1 MDWRPR
7 KQRKINAEIN
17 VVPYIEVMTV
27 LLVIFMLT
35 SPMLTQG
42 VDVNLPQ
49 AGAEP
54 VETEDEEPLVLTVDR
69 EGQYYINVGGDDRV
83 PISREEVASRVG
95 KVLASAPQK
104 LLLVRGDRDV
114 NYDQVIQL
122 MVLLQQVGATSVG
135 LVTE

>member
-49 AGAEP
+49 AGADA
-54 VETEDEEPLVLTVDR
+54 VETEDDEPLVVTVDR
-69 EGQYYINVGGDDRV
+69 EGQYYINVGGYDQV
-83 PISREEVASRVG
+83 PVSREEVASRVG
-95 KVLASAPQK
+95 KVLVSAPQK
-104 LLLVRGDRDV
+104 LLLVRGDRDAS
-114 NYDQVIQL
+114 YDQVIQL
-122 MVLLQQVGATSVG
+122 MVLLQQAGAASVG

>member
-83 PISREEVASRVG
+83 AISRDEVASRVG

-104 LLLVRGDRDV
+104 MLLVRGDRDV
-114 NYDQVIQL
+114 SYDQVVQL

>member
-49 AGAEP
+49 ASAEP

-83 PISREEVASRVG
+83 PISREEIASRVG

-114 NYDQVIQL
+114 NYDQVVQL

>member
-7 KQRKINAEIN
+7 KKSKVNAEMN

-54 VETEDEEPLVLTVDR
+54 VETEDDEPLVVTVDR

-114 NYDQVIQL
+114 SYDQVVQL
-122 MVLLQQVGATSVG
+122 MVLMQQAGAGSVG

>member
-7 KQRKINAEIN
+7 KKSKVNAEMN

-54 VETEDEEPLVLTVDR
+54 VETEDEELLVVTVDR

-114 NYDQVIQL
+114 SYDQVVQL
-122 MVLLQQVGATSVG
+122 MVLMQQAGAGSVG

>member
-49 AGAEP
+49 AGADA
-54 VETEDEEPLVLTVDR
+54 VETEDDEPLVVTVDR
-69 EGQYYINVGGDDRV
+69 EGQYYINVGGDDQEPV
-83 PISREEVASRVG
+83 SREEVASRVG
-95 KVLASAPQK
+95 KVLVSAPQK
-104 LLLVRGDRDV
+104 LLLVRGDRDAS
-114 NYDQVIQL
+114 YDQVIQL
-122 MVLLQQVGATSVG
+122 MVLLQQAGAASVG

>member
-7 KQRKINAEIN
+7 KKSKVNAEMN

-42 VDVNLPQ
+42 VDVNLPR

-54 VETEDEEPLVLTVDR
+54 VETEDEEPLVVTVDR

-114 NYDQVIQL
+114 SYDQVVQL
-122 MVLLQQVGATSVG
+122 MVLMQQAGAGSVG

>member
-7 KQRKINAEIN
+7 KKRKINAEIN

-49 AGAEP
+49 ASAEP
-54 VETEDEEPLVLTVDR
+54 VETDDEEPLVLTVDR

-83 PISREEVASRVG
+83 SITREEVASRVG

-104 LLLVRGDRDV
+104 LLLVRGDKDTS
-114 NYDQVIQL
+114 YDQVVQL
-122 MVLLQQVGATSVG
+122 MVLLQQEGATSVG

>member
-7 KQRKINAEIN
+7 KKSKVNAEMN
-17 VVPYIEVMTV
+17 VVPYIEVMMV

-42 VDVNLPQ
+42 VDVNLPR

-54 VETEDEEPLVLTVDR
+54 VETEDEEPLVVTVDR

-114 NYDQVIQL
+114 SYDQVVQL
-122 MVLLQQVGATSVG
+122 MVLMQQAGAGSVG

>member
-7 KQRKINAEIN
+7 KKSKINAEMN

-54 VETEDEEPLVLTVDR
+54 VETEDDEPLVVTVDR

-114 NYDQVIQL
+114 SYDQVVQL
-122 MVLLQQVGATSVG
+122 MVLMQQAGAGSVG

>member
-7 KQRKINAEIN
+7 KKRKINAEIN

-49 AGAEP
+49 ASAEP
-54 VETEDEEPLVLTVDR
+54 VETDNE
-69 EGQYYINVGGDDRV
+69 
-83 PISREEVASRVG
+83 
-95 KVLASAPQK
+95 
-104 LLLVRGDRDV
+104 
-114 NYDQVIQL
+114 
-122 MVLLQQVGATSVG
+122 
-135 LVTE
+135 

>member
-27 LLVIFMLT
+27 LLVIFMLA

-83 PISREEVASRVG
+83 AISRDEVASRVG

-104 LLLVRGDRDV
+104 MLLVRGDRDV
-114 NYDQVIQL
+114 SYDQVVQL

>member
-17 VVPYIEVMTV
+17 VVPYVEVMTV

-42 VDVNLPQ
+42 VDVKLPQ

-54 VETEDEEPLVLTVDR
+54 VDVKDEEPLVLTVDR

-114 NYDQVIQL
+114 NYDQVVQL

>member
-7 KQRKINAEIN
+7 KKSKVNAEMN

-54 VETEDEEPLVLTVDR
+54 VETEDEEPLVVTVDR

-114 NYDQVIQL
+114 SYDQVVQL
-122 MVLLQQVGATSVG
+122 MVLMQQAGAGSVG

>member
-7 KQRKINAEIN
+7 KQRKINSEIN

-54 VETEDEEPLVLTVDR
+54 VETEDEEPLILTVDR
-69 EGQYYINVGGDDRV
+69 EGRYYINVGGDEKTPV
-83 PISREEVASRVG
+83 SREEVASRVG
-95 KVLASAPQK
+95 KVLVSAPQK
-104 LLLVRGDRDV
+104 LLLVRGDKDA
-114 NYDQVIQL
+114 NYDQVVQL
-122 MVLLQQVGATSVG
+122 MVLLQGAGAKSVG

>member
-49 AGAEP
+49 VGSDA
-54 VETEDEEPLVLTVDR
+54 VETDDEEPLVITVDR

-104 LLLVRGDRDV
+104 LLLVRGDRDAS
-114 NYDQVIQL
+114 YDKVIQL
-122 MVLLQQVGATSVG
+122 MGMLQQVGATSVG

>member
-69 EGQYYINVGGDDRV
+69 EGQYYINVGGDDRG
-83 PISREEVASRVG
+83 P
-95 KVLASAPQK
+95 
-104 LLLVRGDRDV
+104 
-114 NYDQVIQL
+114 N
-122 MVLLQQVGATSVG
+122 
-135 LVTE
+135 

>member
-7 KQRKINAEIN
+7 KQRKINSEIN

-54 VETEDEEPLVLTVDR
+54 VETEDEEPLILTVDR
-69 EGQYYINVGGDDRV
+69 EGRYYINVGGDEKTPV
-83 PISREEVASRVG
+83 SREEVASRVG
-95 KVLASAPQK
+95 KVLVSAPQK
-104 LLLVRGDRDV
+104 LLLVRGDKDA
-114 NYDQVIQL
+114 NYDQVVQL
-122 MVLLQQVGATSVG
+122 MVLLQGAGAESVG

>member
-95 KVLASAPQK
+95 KVLASAPRK
-104 LLLVRGDRDV
+104 LLLVRGDRDTS
-114 NYDQVIQL
+114 YDQVVQL
-122 MVLLQQVGATSVG
+122 MVLLQQEGATSVG

>member
-83 PISREEVASRVG
+83 PISREEIASRVG

-114 NYDQVIQL
+114 NYDQVVQL

>member
-7 KQRKINAEIN
+7 KKSKVNAEMN

-54 VETEDEEPLVLTVDR
+54 VETEDDEPLVVTVDR

-83 PISREEVASRVG
+83 PISREEVVSRVG

-114 NYDQVIQL
+114 SYDQVVQL
-122 MVLLQQVGATSVG
+122 MVLMQQAGAGSVG

>member
-95 KVLASAPQK
+95 KVLASAPRK
-104 LLLVRGDRDV
+104 LLLVRGDRDAS
-114 NYDQVIQL
+114 YDQVVQL
-122 MVLLQQVGATSVG
+122 MVLLQQEGATSVG

>member
-49 AGAEP
+49 ASTDP
-54 VETEDEEPLVLTVDR
+54 VETEDDEPIILTVDR
-69 EGQYYINVGGDDRV
+69 EGQYYINVGGDDETPV
-83 PISREEVASRVG
+83 SREEVASRVG

-104 LLLVRGDRDV
+104 LLLVRGDKDAS
-114 NYDQVIQL
+114 YDQVIQL
-122 MVLLQQVGATSVG
+122 MALLQDAGAQSVG

>member
-83 PISREEVASRVG
+83 PIGREEVASRVG

-104 LLLVRGDRDV
+104 LLLVRGDRDAS
-114 NYDQVIQL
+114 YDQVVQL
-122 MVLLQQVGATSVG
+122 MVLLQQEGATSVG